1 MPGHRS
7 QSSHRPQCG
16 HGRSWEGRW
25 SGPPPPP
32 FIRHAP
38 GWHRKRRF
46 FLRRFLAGL
55 LFFGLLA
62 SCGLATLTLVVTQLF
77 GGDRQ
82 DLMLVGLGA
91 IGLIV
96 LVPILLVGGMVRAYR
111 RYATPLADVM
121 AAADAVADGDLSVRV
136 PETGAG
142 EFGQLARSFNRMT
155 QELDRSDRQRRNMT
169 ADVAH
174 ELRTP
179 LHIIQ
184 GNLEGILDRIY
195 EPTDEQIGA
204 TLDEAKALARLVE
217 DLQTISLA
225 ESGQLP
231 LVYESVDMGELL
243 ADVETSFGPSAEA
256 DGIQLVLESRLL
268 DLSGER
274 FNLTVEGDPDRLYQ
288 VMTNL
293 VANALRHTSAGGR
306 VLLNAE
312 ADGENVRTI
321 VRDTGSGI
329 PAEDLPKIFDRFWRG
344 DRSRTRGDGSGGGL
358 GLAIVRQL
366 VEAHGGQVDVAS
378 VEGEG
383 SIFTVS
389 LPRYKSTEAIPVD
402 KIDTS

>member
-1 MPGHRS
+1 MPG
-7 QSSHRPQCG
+7 QRPQCE
-16 HGRSWEGRW
+16 HGRSWEGGWR
-25 SGPPPPP
+25 GPPPP

-46 FLRRFLAGL
+46 FLRRFVAGFVIFL
-55 LFFGLLA
+55 
-62 SCGLATLTLVVTQLF
+62 
-77 GGDRQ
+77 
-82 DLMLVGLGA
+82 
-91 IGLIV
+91 
-96 LVPILLVGGMVRAYR
+96 LLVGGSMSALALIVTQVFGGDHQDLVLVWLGGCGLMLLLPILLIGGGVRAYR

-136 PETGAG
+136 PETGTG

-155 QELDRSDRQRRNMT
+155 EELERNDRQRRNMT

-184 GNLEGILDRIY
+184 GNLEGILDRVY

-204 TLDEAKALARLVE
+204 TLDETRSLARLVE

-225 ESGQLP
+225 EAGQLQ
-231 LVYESVDMGELL
+231 LVREPVDMGELL
-243 ADVETSFGPSAEA
+243 VDVKTSFGPHAEA
-256 DGIQLVLESRLL
+256 AGIQLVLERGPL
-268 DLSGER
+268 DTSGEQSS
-274 FNLTVEGDPDRLYQ
+274 LTVEGDPGRLYQ
-288 VMTNL
+288 VVTNL
-293 VANALRHTSAGGR
+293 VANALRHTPAGGR
-306 VLLNAE
+306 VLLSTE

-321 VRDTGSGI
+321 VKDTGSGI
-329 PAEDLPKIFDRFWRG
+329 PAEDLPHVFDRFWRG

-366 VEAHGGQVDVAS
+366 VEAHGGQVDVQS

-383 SIFTVS
+383 STFMVA
-389 LPRYKSTEAIPVD
+389 LPRHLTGEDLITD
-402 KIDTS
+402 KMSKP

>member
-1 MPGHRS
+1 MPDR
-7 QSSHRPQCG
+7 RPECG

-46 FLRRFLAGL
+46 FLRRFIAGL
-55 LFFGLLA
+55 LFFGLLG
-62 SCGLATLTLVVTQLF
+62 SCSLATLTLLVTQVF

-82 DLMLVGLGA
+82 DLVLVGLGV

-96 LVPILLVGGMVRAYR
+96 LIVLAPILLVGGMVRAYR

-121 AAADAVADGDLSVRV
+121 TVADAVADGDLSVRV

-155 QELDRSDRQRRNMT
+155 EELERSDQQRRNMT

-195 EPTDEQIGA
+195 EPSDEQIGA
-204 TLDEAKALARLVE
+204 TLDETKALARLIE

-225 ESGQLP
+225 EAGQLA
-231 LVYESVDMGELL
+231 LVREAVDMGELL
-243 ADVETSFGPSAEA
+243 TDIKTSFSPTAEA
-256 DGIQLVLESRLL
+256 DGVQLLLELEAPNR
-268 DLSGER
+268 DGEGAD
-274 FNLTVEGDPDRLYQ
+274 LTVEGDPGRLYQ
-288 VMTNL
+288 VLTNL
-293 VANALRHTSAGGR
+293 VANALRHTPVGGTVR
-306 VLLNAE
+306 LIAQS
-312 ADGENVRTI
+312 DGGIVRTI
-321 VRDTGSGI
+321 VKDTGSGI
-329 PAEDLPKIFDRFWRG
+329 STEDLPHIFDRFWRG
-344 DRSRTRGDGSGGGL
+344 DRARTRGDGSGGGL

-366 VEAHGGQVDVAS
+366 VEAHGGHIDVQS

-383 SIFTVS
+383 SVFTIS
-389 LPRYKSTEAIPVD
+389 LPRHQTTQTTLVD
-402 KIDTS
+402 GIHVA